1 MLASLFSAT
10 LRILFFRA
18 GPQDFPYDPRLT
30 APLAVS
36 AGLANGLMFM
46 QVLPIGAA
54 LVMAITMVG
63 GMALATRAI
72 LRTRQLDA
80 RYHQTFAALLATNAA
95 LTFLLVPF
103 FAQIAPMLREL
114 ASHPEMLEHPESVKL
129 PPGIAFIMNALNLW
143 SFAVTAS
150 IFRHAANVSMA
161 LGLLI
166 ALVIAVGLLFFV
178 AFAGS
183 FAGMLFGAGG

>member
-1 MLASLFSAT
+1 
-10 LRILFFRA
+10 
-18 GPQDFPYDPRLT
+18 
-30 APLAVS
+30 
-36 AGLANGLMFM
+36 MFM

-129 PPGIAFIMNALNLW
+129 RPGMAFIMNALR
-143 SFAVTAS
+143 SET
-150 IFRHAANVSMA
+150 RR
-161 LGLLI
+161 
-166 ALVIAVGLLFFV
+166 
-178 AFAGS
+178 
-183 FAGMLFGAGG
+183 

>member
-1 MLASLFSAT
+1 MRISDWSSDVCSSDLFSAT

-80 RYHQTFAALLATNAA
+80 RYHQTFAALLANNAA

-103 FAQIAPMLREL
+103 FAQIAPMLRE
-114 ASHPEMLEHPESVKL
+114 P
-129 PPGIAFIMNALNLW
+129 
-143 SFAVTAS
+143 
-150 IFRHAANVSMA
+150 
-161 LGLLI
+161 LGR
-166 ALVIAVGLLFFV
+166 A
-178 AFAGS
+178 
-183 FAGMLFGAGG
+183 

>member
-1 MLASLFSAT
+1 MT
-10 LRILFFRA
+10 EYERRISDCISDVCSSDL
-18 GPQDFPYDPRLT
+18 DFPYDPRLT

-36 AGLANGLMFM
+36 AGLANDLMFM

-114 ASHPEMLEHPESVKL
+114 ARDRKSTR
-129 PPGIAFIMNALNLW
+129 LN
-143 SFAVTAS
+143 ST
-150 IFRHAANVSMA
+150 H
-161 LGLLI
+161 
-166 ALVIAVGLLFFV
+166 
-178 AFAGS
+178 
-183 FAGMLFGAGG
+183 

>member
-18 GPQDFPYDPRLT
+18 GPQDFPYDPRMT
-30 APLAVS
+30 APLAVA

-54 LVMAITMVG
+54 LMMAIAMVG
-63 GMALATRAI
+63 GMALGTRAI
-72 LRTRQLDA
+72 LRARQLDA
-80 RYHQTFAALLATNAA
+80 RFHQTFAALLATNAA

-103 FAQIAPMLREL
+103 FSQIAPMLREL
-114 ASHPEMLEHPESVKL
+114 ASHPEILEHPEGVKL
-129 PPGIAFIMNALNLW
+129 PSGVAFIMNALNLW

-166 ALVIAVGLLFFV
+166 ALLIAVGLLFFV

-183 FAGMLFGAGG
+183 FAGMLFGAGT

>member
-1 MLASLFSAT
+1 MRISDWSSDVCSSDLFSAT

-72 LRTRQLDA
+72 LRPRPLDA
-80 RYHQTFAALLATNAA
+80 RYHPTFAAFISPTAAMPHRKKRLLGK
-95 LTFLLVPF
+95 
-103 FAQIAPMLREL
+103 R
-114 ASHPEMLEHPESVKL
+114 
-129 PPGIAFIMNALNLW
+129 
-143 SFAVTAS
+143 
-150 IFRHAANVSMA
+150 VSK
-161 LGLLI
+161 
-166 ALVIAVGLLFFV
+166 
-178 AFAGS
+178 
-183 FAGMLFGAGG
+183 

>member
-1 MLASLFSAT
+1 M
-10 LRILFFRA
+10 RISDWSSDVCSSDL
-18 GPQDFPYDPRLT
+18 
-30 APLAVS
+30 
-36 AGLANGLMFM
+36 
-46 QVLPIGAA
+46 
-54 LVMAITMVG
+54 
-63 GMALATRAI
+63 AI

-114 ASHPEMLEHPESVKL
+114 ASHPEMLEPPESVKL
-129 PPGIAFIMNALNLW
+129 PPGIAFIMNALNLL

-150 IFRHAANVSMA
+150 LFRPAANVSMD

-166 ALVIAVGLLFFV
+166 ALVIEVGLLRAEEGRV
-178 AFAGS
+178 RKEGVSPCRYVWAVEQK
-183 FAGMLFGAGG
+183 

>member
-1 MLASLFSAT
+1 MRISDWSSDVCSSDLFSAT

-72 LRTRQLDA
+72 LRTRQPDA
-80 RYHQTFAALLATNAA
+80 RSPPTLDRKS
-95 LTFLLVPF
+95 V
-103 FAQIAPMLREL
+103 
-114 ASHPEMLEHPESVKL
+114 ASGKRVSVR
-129 PPGIAFIMNALNLW
+129 
-143 SFAVTAS
+143 VD
-150 IFRHAANVSMA
+150 R
-161 LGLLI
+161 
-166 ALVIAVGLLFFV
+166 
-178 AFAGS
+178 
-183 FAGMLFGAGG
+183 GGRRYTKKQKEKNKET

>member
-1 MLASLFSAT
+1 
-10 LRILFFRA
+10 
-18 GPQDFPYDPRLT
+18 
-30 APLAVS
+30 
-36 AGLANGLMFM
+36 MFM

-103 FAQIAPMLREL
+103 FAPIPPML
-114 ASHPEMLEHPESVKL
+114 PE
-129 PPGIAFIMNALNLW
+129 
-143 SFAVTAS
+143 TAS
-150 IFRHAANVSMA
+150 PDRKSVVWGTRVS
-161 LGLLI
+161 LQVKSGGCLI
-166 ALVIAVGLLFFV
+166 IKKNNHTIY
-178 AFAGS
+178 
-183 FAGMLFGAGG
+183 